1 MGRNHSAARCEQKAR
16 HQTTQQ
22 AHFHAPLGNRSQ
34 RFRALN
40 QTKKWHKTSGL
51 ASSFSGPEEALS
63 GIKRPDNFAD

>member
-1 MGRNHSAARCEQKAR
+1 MP
-16 HQTTQQ
+16 
-22 AHFHAPLGNRSQ
+22 PLGNRSQ

-40 QTKKWHKTSGL
+40 RTKKWHKTSGL